1 VDSSAGS
8 WTAGQVARHLG
19 IAESTLRSWHR
30 RYGIGPQGSEP
41 GRYRRYSEA
50 DVARLRRMLDLI
62 NQGMLASEA
71 ALAVQAGQSEVVSTE
86 RDVADVLAAARAG
99 DSERCRAMLD
109 NVLARRGVVDA
120 WEAVCRPALAY
131 IDAEQR
137 IDPDCMD
144 LEHALSWAMLGALHR
159 VPSPP
164 LLPGTDL
171 VLLACVES
179 EHHTLPLAALSA
191 ALASRRIAVR
201 MLGAATPT
209 QSLVRAVRE
218 TAPSAVVLWSQR
230 SDTAGEQILE
240 QLGPYPVTRFTA
252 GPGWPPDGVAG
263 VEHLTDLPHALD
275 RLAGS
280 SSGPPRPVAA
290 PGQPPQPPN
299 PPRRPVRP
307 PERGR
312 PPQPDP
318 TPQLDPTPQPDRTTQ
333 PGHAPQ
339 PGRTPQPDPAPPFD
353 GRPSWPAGP
362 EEPQSPPAPPAPEA
376 ASGEE
381 APGPVGSRYS
391 PFPISTSRSLQ

>member
-1 VDSSAGS
+1 MDSSAGS

-71 ALAVQAGQSEVVSTE
+71 AVAVQAGQAEVVSAD

-99 DSERCRAMLD
+99 DSDRCRVVLD
-109 NVLARRGVVDA
+109 SVLARRGVVDA

-159 VPSPP
+159 VPRAP
-164 LLPGTDL
+164 LIPGTNL
-171 VLLACVES
+171 VLLACVEA
-179 EHHTLPLAALSA
+179 EHHTLPLAALAA
-191 ALASRRIAVR
+191 ALASHRMAVR

-230 SDTAGEQILE
+230 TDTAGDQILE
-240 QLGPYPVTRFTA
+240 RLGPYPVTLFTA
-252 GPGWPPDGVAG
+252 GPGWPPGGVAG
-263 VEHLTDLPHALD
+263 VEHLTGLPHALD
-275 RLAGS
+275 QLAGS
-280 SSGPPRPVAA
+280 SSGPSRPAAA
-290 PGQPPQPPN
+290 PGQSPQPPG
-299 PPRRPVRP
+299 PPRRPARP
-307 PERGR
+307 PEPGPGPQPGR
-312 PPQPDP
+312 TTQPDP
-318 TPQLDPTPQPDRTTQ
+318 TP
-333 PGHAPQ
+333 
-339 PGRTPQPDPAPPFD
+339 PFD
-353 GRPSWPAGP
+353 GGPPWPTRPYD
-362 EEPQSPPAPPAPEA
+362 PQSPPAPPAPDEA
-376 ASGEE
+376 SSEE
-381 APGPVGSRYS
+381 DPGPANSRYS
-391 PFPISTSRSLQ
+391 PFPSSTLRSLQ